1 MQASSSIIRKDKNTG
16 TWEMSFP
23 RRFKI
28 HAISYRELIRCTCAP
43 FSFITSRILPNL
55 EAVVSPLYSSVKIH
69 TFSVGSC
76 GLSVQISFTRSF
88 ATNRLPCFFSA
99 IFAYAAP
106 SALERTLPSNPITPP
121 CGSLSS
127 TNSFTVGTPS
137 SDMRYSVMVLPASC
151 CSA

>member
-1 MQASSSIIRKDKNTG
+1 
-16 TWEMSFP
+16 MSFP

-88 ATNRLPCFFSA
+88 ATDRLPCFFSA

-106 SALERTLPSNPITPP
+106 SALESTLPSKPITPP

-127 TNSFTVGTPS
+127 TNSSKNLAAVIEPAN
-137 SDMRYSVMVLPASC
+137 LPALFFK
-151 CSA
+151 SATSDFILLSVHLPQTYGIM